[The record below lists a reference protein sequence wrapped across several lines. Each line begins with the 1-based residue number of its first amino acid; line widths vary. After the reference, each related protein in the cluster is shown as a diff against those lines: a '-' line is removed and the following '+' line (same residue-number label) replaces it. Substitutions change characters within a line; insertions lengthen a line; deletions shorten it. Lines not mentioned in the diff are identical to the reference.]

1 MMKLLIKITVLLIA
15 FVVLL
20 NIIAELQVIT
30 FAYNAK
36 PVNSDA
42 IIVLGCAVYGKN
54 PSPFFKER
62 LSEAIKLYK
71 EGLGK
76 YIIVSGGKGPGED
89 ISEAEA
95 GKEYLLK
102 NGITDNVVL
111 MDDGSYSTL
120 QNLEN
125 SKKIMD
131 EKSLKTAIIV
141 SNKFHL
147 KRASIIAKEA
157 GINASY
163 SGVFVKRYFYEEVYG
178 FLREAPA
185 LLYMYLRTLAN
196 I

>member
-1 MMKLLIKITVLLIA
+1 MKLLIKITALLIT
-15 FVVLL
+15 FVLLL

-36 PVNSDA
+36 PVKSDA

-62 LSEAIKLYK
+62 LNEAIRLYK
-71 EGLGK
+71 KGLGK

-89 ISEAEA
+89 VSEAEA

-102 NGITDNVVL
+102 NGIPYNTIL
-111 MDDGSYSTL
+111 KDDKSYSTL

-163 SGVFVKRYFYEEVYG
+163 SGVFVKRYIYEEVYG

-185 LLYMYLRTLAN
+185 LLYMYLKNIAN
-196 I
+196 L

>member
-1 MMKLLIKITVLLIA
+1 MKLLIKLTALLIT

-36 PVNSDA
+36 PVKSDA

-62 LSEAIKLYK
+62 LNEAIKLYK

-131 EKSLKTAIIV
+131 RKSLKKAIIV

-147 KRASIIAKEA
+147 KRASMIAKEA

-163 SGVFVKRYFYEEVYG
+163 SGVFVKRYFYEEAYG

-185 LLYMYLRTLAN
+185 LLYMYFRML
-196 I
+196 IE

>member
-1 MMKLLIKITVLLIA
+1 MMKLLIKITALLIS
-15 FVVLL
+15 FVVIL
-20 NIIAELQVIT
+20 NIIAEIQVIT

-36 PVNSDA
+36 PIKSDA

-62 LSEAIKLYK
+62 LNEAIKLYK

-76 YIIVSGGKGPGED
+76 YIIVSGGKGLGED

-95 GKEYLLK
+95 GNGYLLK
-102 NGITDNVVL
+102 NGIPDNTIL
-111 MDDGSYSTL
+111 KDDKSYSTL

-131 EKSLKTAIIV
+131 QKSLKTAIIV

-185 LLYMYLRTLAN
+185 LLYMYLKN
-196 I
+196 IVNL

>member
-1 MMKLLIKITVLLIA
+1 MKLLIKLTALLIT

-36 PVNSDA
+36 PVKSNA

-62 LSEAIKLYK
+62 LNEAIKLYK

-131 EKSLKTAIIV
+131 GKSLKTAIIV

-147 KRASIIAKEA
+147 KRASMIAKEV

-163 SGVFVKRYFYEEVYG
+163 SGVFVKSYFYEEVYG

-185 LLYMYLRTLAN
+185 LLYMYFRML
-196 I
+196 ID

>member
-1 MMKLLIKITVLLIA
+1 MKLLIKITALLIS
-15 FVVLL
+15 FVVIL
-20 NIIAELQVIT
+20 NIIAEIQVIT

-36 PVNSDA
+36 PIKSDA

-62 LSEAIKLYK
+62 LNEAIKLYK

-76 YIIVSGGKGPGED
+76 YIIVSGGKGLGED

-95 GKEYLLK
+95 GNGYLLK
-102 NGITDNVVL
+102 NGIPDNTIL
-111 MDDGSYSTL
+111 KDDKSYSTL

-131 EKSLKTAIIV
+131 QKSLKTAIIV

-185 LLYMYLRTLAN
+185 LLYMYLKN
-196 I
+196 IVNL

>member
-1 MMKLLIKITVLLIA
+1 MMKLLIKITALLII

-36 PVNSDA
+36 PVKSDA
-42 IIVLGCAVYGKN
+42 IIVLGCAVYGEN

-62 LSEAIKLYK
+62 LNEAIKLYK
-71 EGLGK
+71 DGLGK

-102 NGITDNVVL
+102 NGIPDNTIL
-111 MDDGSYSTL
+111 KDDKSYSTL

-185 LLYMYLRTLAN
+185 LLYMYFRML
-196 I
+196 IE

>member
-1 MMKLLIKITVLLIA
+1 MKLLIKITALLIT
-15 FVVLL
+15 FIVLL

-36 PVNSDA
+36 PVKSDA
-42 IIVLGCAVYGKN
+42 IIVLGCAVYEKN

-62 LSEAIKLYK
+62 LNEAIKLYK

-76 YIIVSGGKGPGED
+76 YIIVSGGEGPGED

-102 NGITDNVVL
+102 NGIPDNTIL
-111 MDDGSYSTL
+111 KDDKSYSTL
-120 QNLEN
+120 QNLKN

>member
-1 MMKLLIKITVLLIA
+1 MMKLLIKITALLIS
-15 FVVLL
+15 FVVIL
-20 NIIAELQVIT
+20 NIIAEIQVIT

-36 PVNSDA
+36 PIKSDA

-62 LSEAIKLYK
+62 LNEAIKLYK

-76 YIIVSGGKGPGED
+76 YIIVSGGKGLGED

-95 GKEYLLK
+95 GNGYLLK
-102 NGITDNVVL
+102 NGIPDNTIL
-111 MDDGSYSTL
+111 KDDKSYSTL

-131 EKSLKTAIIV
+131 QKSLKTAIIV

-185 LLYMYLRTLAN
+185 LLYMHLKN
-196 I
+196 IVNL

>member
-1 MMKLLIKITVLLIA
+1 MMKLLIKLTALLIT
-15 FVVLL
+15 FVLLL

-36 PVNSDA
+36 PVKSDA

-62 LSEAIKLYK
+62 LNEAIKLYK

-131 EKSLKTAIIV
+131 GKSLKTAIIV

-147 KRASIIAKEA
+147 KRASMIAKEA

-163 SGVFVKRYFYEEVYG
+163 SGIFVKRYFYEEVYG

-185 LLYMYLRTLAN
+185 LLYMYFRML
-196 I
+196 ID